1 MRAFLQILVLFAV
14 VVVAACGGNKQ
25 PATPVETLKAYTIA
39 LKSKDTT
46 MMKLLLS
53 EGTLKIHQDEAKAK
67 GVTLDEIVSQQ
78 SLFPA
83 DQRVFSYRNEK
94 IEGDKASVE
103 VENSFGGW
111 DKVILVKEGG
121 AWKID
126 RKSSTDQMI
135 NDIEE
140 QNRKMDEI
148 FDQERI
154 DTNSNTSPSPSATPS
169 TEGEPLPSPS
179 TMPTAS
185 PEAGDNKAAGQSP
198 PPAIN

>member
-1 MRAFLQILVLFAV
+1 MRAFLYILILLS
-14 VVVAACGGNKQ
+14 VAAAAACSSSKQ

-39 LKSKDTT
+39 LKNKDTT

-53 EGTLKIHQDEAKAK
+53 EATLKLHQDEAKAR
-67 GVTLDEIVSQQ
+67 GVTLDDIVSQQ

-94 IEGDKASVE
+94 IDGDKATVE

-111 DKVILVKEGG
+111 DKVSLVREGG

-135 NDIEE
+135 DDIEE
-140 QNRKMDEI
+140 QNRKLDEI
-148 FDQERI
+148 LDQGRI
-154 DTNSNTSPSPSATPS
+154 DTNTSPSPSASPPTDVEAVPTPS
-169 TEGEPLPSPS
+169 ATPSA
-179 TMPTAS
+179 T

>member
-1 MRAFLQILVLFAV
+1 MRALSYILILFAV
-14 VVVAACGGNKQ
+14 AAAAACGSSER
-25 PATPVETLKAYTIA
+25 PASPVETLKAYQIA
-39 LKSKDTT
+39 LKNKDTT

-53 EGTLKIHQDEAKAK
+53 EGTLKLHQDEAKAQ
-67 GVTLDEIVSQQ
+67 GVTLDEIVVQQ

-111 DKVILVKEGG
+111 DKISLIKEGG

-126 RKSSTDQMI
+126 RKSSVDQMI

-140 QNRKMDEI
+140 KANKLDERMDEGLI
-148 FDQERI
+148 QTDP
-154 DTNSNTSPSPSATPS
+154 SPSPSMSPETDTS
-169 TEGEPLPSPS
+169 PLPSPS
-179 TMPTAS
+179 QAPS
-185 PEAGDNKAAGQSP
+185 SVPEAGDNKASGQTT

>member
-1 MRAFLQILVLFAV
+1 MRAFLHILVLFAV
-14 VVVAACGGNKQ
+14 VAAAACGGSKQ

-53 EGTLKIHQDEAKAK
+53 EETLKLHREEAKAR

-94 IEGDKASVE
+94 IDGDKATVE

-111 DKVILVKEGG
+111 DRVSLVREGG

-126 RKSSTDQMI
+126 RKSTTDQMI

-140 QNRKMDEI
+140 QNKKLDEI
-148 FDQERI
+148 MDQGRI
-154 DTNSNTSPSPSATPS
+154 DTDASPSPSASPTTEIEPPKSS
-169 TEGEPLPSPS
+169 TEPSA
-179 TMPTAS
+179 T
-185 PEAGDNKAAGQSP
+185 PEAGDNKAAGQSS